1 MDARREPTLE
11 RDLVLGLDC
20 STTASKAI
28 AWDAEGNAVAEGRRP
43 LPILTPRAGWHEQSA
58 ETWWDATCQALR
70 QATQAVDARRL
81 AALCITPQRE
91 TFVPVGEDGSPL
103 RPGIL
108 WMDERAGPL
117 LPSLEGSWGRESF
130 HRTTGKPLSANLTI
144 AKIAWLQRHEPE
156 TFSRAARYLDVAAFL
171 NQRLTGLCRTGWGC
185 ADPTG
190 LFDMTHIAWAQTLL
204 DSVGLRTEQLP
215 EAFPPGAF
223 LGEVTATA
231 AHAAGLPAGLPIV
244 AGVGDGQSS
253 GLGVGITQPGQAYL
267 ALGTSVIAGTFSQHY
282 VVDAAF
288 RTMYGGL
295 AGTYMLEAPLLG
307 GGYTVQWFMETFAP
321 STDQEALEREASQLP
336 PGSEGLVLVPYWNS
350 VLGPYWDVAASGI
363 VVGWRGHHRPAH
375 LYRAI
380 LEGIAFEQRLNI
392 TGVEAATGRPVESL
406 VAVGGGARSDLW
418 CQTIADVTGR
428 PVVRSN
434 TAEAAALGAG
444 VLAAAAVG
452 LHPDVPCAA
461 RAMTR
466 LQPNPLRPDGSR
478 NERYRRLYKDVYVH
492 LFPALQPHLRR
503 LAEYGQPSF
512 STGSRKDPT

>member
-1 MDARREPTLE
+1 MSHIGQNGLAWEPTVK
-11 RDLVLGLDC
+11 RDLVIGLDC
-20 STTASKAI
+20 STTACKAMV
-28 AWDAEGNAVAEGRRP
+28 WDAEGGVQGDGRRP
-43 LPILTPRAGWHEQSA
+43 LPMLTPRAGWHEQPA
-58 ETWWDATCQALR
+58 DAWWEATCQALR
-70 QATQAVDARRL
+70 QAVQPVDIRRL
-81 AALCITPQRE
+81 AALCVTPQRE
-91 TFVPVGEDGSPL
+91 TFVPASEDGSPL

-117 LPSLEGSWGRESF
+117 LPSLEELWGKDSF
-130 HRTTGKPLSANLTI
+130 HRVTGKPLSANLTI
-144 AKIAWLQRHEPE
+144 TKIAWLQRHEPE

-171 NQRLTGLCRTGWGC
+171 IQRLTGDFRTGWGC

-190 LFDMTHIAWAQTLL
+190 LFDMTRNAWARTLL
-204 DSVGLRTEQLP
+204 ESLGVRTEQLP
-215 EAFPPGAF
+215 EALPPGAI
-223 LGEVTATA
+223 LGSLTATA
-231 AHAAGLPAGLPIV
+231 ARATGLPAGLPVV

-295 AGTYMLEAPLLG
+295 SGTYMLEAPLLG
-307 GGYTVQWFMETFAP
+307 GGYTIQWFMDRFAA
-321 STDQEALEREASQLP
+321 STDQETLEREASQLP

-363 VVGWRGHHRPAH
+363 VVGWRGFHRPVH

-392 TGVEAATGRPVESL
+392 TGVEAALGRPVESL

-418 CQTIADVTGR
+418 CQTIADVTGK
-428 PVVRSN
+428 PVVRSS
-434 TAEAAALGAG
+434 TTEAAALGAG
-444 VLAAAAVG
+444 VLAAAAAG
-452 LHPDVPCAA
+452 LHPDVPHAA
-461 RAMTR
+461 LAMTR
-466 LQPNPLRPDGSR
+466 LQPDPIRPDGWR
-478 NERYRRLYKDVYVH
+478 HERYRRLYEDVYLN

-503 LAEYGQPSF
+503 LAQYGPSP
-512 STGSRKDPT
+512 SSR